1 MFHCCSIC
9 LHIPFKIELIFCQV
23 GVKDTKLDFT
33 VLLATKVLNVLLKLL
48 NRWCISGS
56 VRYSTLKT
64 DSMPSL
70 FFVLSSGCKRTR
82 AWWNGKGKHLP
93 EEAIIAPATLTF
105 LHCIVFVFPLNLI
118 RWISFEI
125 SYFAVCCFN
134 FFF

>member
-9 LHIPFKIELIFCQV
+9 LHIPFKMELIFCQV

-48 NRWCISGS
+48 NRWCISDS

-70 FFVLSSGCKRTR
+70 FFCALQWLQEDEGVVEWEGETSSRRGDNCSSYINIF
-82 AWWNGKGKHLP
+82 ALYS
-93 EEAIIAPATLTF
+93 F
-105 LHCIVFVFPLNLI
+105 CFPLEFDTLDI
-118 RWISFEI
+118 I
-125 SYFAVCCFN
+125 
-134 FFF
+134 

>member
-9 LHIPFKIELIFCQV
+9 LHIPFKMELIFCQV

-48 NRWCISGS
+48 NRWCISDS

-70 FFVLSSGCKRTR
+70 FLCSPVAARGRGRGGMGRGNIFQKRR
-82 AWWNGKGKHLP
+82 
-93 EEAIIAPATLTF
+93 
-105 LHCIVFVFPLNLI
+105 
-118 RWISFEI
+118 
-125 SYFAVCCFN
+125 
-134 FFF
+134 